1 METPGNKLRDAR
13 EARSLSLDDVA
24 HVTRIPRASL
34 SALEEGRFDRLP
46 APVFVRGFIRSYARA
61 VGLDP
66 ATVVRLYDLGT
77 TEAGDDGHE
86 AVASRAR
93 SIRPVRT
100 ARSHGA
106 PVLLRGG
113 YALLGAV
120 VVGLV
125 IAAWALVG
133 DRKQLP
139 ETSAQGT
146 ASPVMHERIDG
157 IEGLGA
163 EAPIR
168 LR

>member
-34 SALEEGRFDRLP
+34 SLLEEGRFDRLP

-66 ATVVRLYDLGT
+66 AVIVRLYDLGT
-77 TEAGDDGHE
+77 SEASEDGAE

-133 DRKQLP
+133 DKKQLP
-139 ETSAQGT
+139 ETSAHGT
-146 ASPVMHERIDG
+146 ASPILHERIDG
-157 IEGLGA
+157 IDGIGV

>member
-1 METPGNKLRDAR
+1 METPGNKLREAR

-24 HVTRIPRASL
+24 HVTRIPRSSL
-34 SALEEGRFDRLP
+34 SALEESRFDRLP

-61 VGLDP
+61 VGLD
-66 ATVVRLYDLGT
+66 AAVVVRLYDLGT
-77 TEAGDDGHE
+77 NEATEDGE
-86 AVASRAR
+86 DTVATRAR

-106 PVLLRGG
+106 PALLRGG

-120 VVGLV
+120 VIGLV

-163 EAPIR
+163 AAPIR